1 MKILYDSQIFWL
13 QKFGGISRY
22 FDELCKHG
30 KAKFDYIVAGKYS
43 ENVYAP
49 DISKMQPFPI
59 KKNFKGKGRLIRFAN
74 NCSDK
79 KAIRKDDYDI
89 YHSTYYYVT
98 EYPKNKPTIITA
110 YDFIHE
116 LFPKNFPTDRFT
128 VPAKN
133 KSLHNAT
140 RIISISQNT
149 KDDLLRLYP
158 DIDESKIDVVHLA
171 IEWKPREKNA
181 QNRFEKPYILF
192 TGQRGGYKNFVTF
205 TKAIAPIL
213 TSNDL
218 FLVCTGQP
226 FNEQEK
232 SLFNELKIQ
241 ARVFSLFAGE
251 DELRTLY
258 ENALCF
264 VFPSKY
270 EGFGLPILEAFVSE
284 CPAVLANAS
293 CFPEIAGVAA
303 EYFDPDNEI
312 DMRKKIAD
320 VVQSETLRQEL
331 VTKGLEQYKKFTM
344 EKMIERTL
352 NTYNLAIGL

>member
-1 MKILYDSQIFWL
+1 MKILYDSQIFWI

-30 KAKFDYIVAGKYS
+30 KTKFDYAVSGKYS
-43 ENVYAP
+43 ENVYAQ

-59 KKNFKGKGRLIRFAN
+59 KKNFKGKGRLISFAN

-79 KAIRKDDYDI
+79 KAIKNCDFDI
-89 YHSTYYYVT
+89 YHPTYYYVP
-98 EYPKNKPTIITA
+98 EYPKNKPVIITT

-116 LFPKNFPTDRFT
+116 FFPENFSSDRIT

-140 RIISISQNT
+140 RIIAISQNT

-158 DIDESKIDVVHLA
+158 DIDGNKIDVVHLA
-171 IEWKPREKNA
+171 IEWQPREKKI
-181 QNRFEKPYILF
+181 QNRFEKPYVLF
-192 TGQRGGYKNFVTF
+192 TGQRGGYKNFVAF
-205 TKAIAPIL
+205 AKACAPIL
-213 TSNDL
+213 ISNDL
-218 FLVCTGQP
+218 TLICTGQP
-226 FNEQEK
+226 FTEQEK
-232 SLFNELKIQ
+232 SLFNDLKIQ
-241 ARVFSLFAGE
+241 DKVHSLFASDE
-251 DELRTLY
+251 ELRTLY

-293 CFPEIAGVAA
+293 CFPEIAGDAA
-303 EYFDPDNEI
+303 EYFDPNSES
-312 DMRKKIAD
+312 DMREKIAK
-320 VVQSETLRQEL
+320 VVQSESLRREL
-331 VTKGLEQYKKFTM
+331 SGKGIEQYKKFSM